1 MFEEVRYRFVYMY
14 DGDDNDDDNDDDK
27 TPKYP
32 QRCLIQKSNRMGKIP
47 SGGCRLVCSTTST
60 IIGRSLPEVSMVSV

>member
-1 MFEEVRYRFVYMY
+1 MY
-14 DGDDNDDDNDDDK
+14 DDDDNDDK
-27 TPKYP
+27 TPEYP
-32 QRCLIQKSNRMGKIP
+32 QCCLIQKSNRIGKML